1 MKLRGGCKTRMFGNV
16 IKLVLFAAA
25 MGLPAC
31 VLAQSNSSQELTA
44 KHQHYQPMDLGTLGG
59 PNTYLSGPFTQIL
72 NNQGTV
78 AAYAN
83 TATPNPNANCAIPF
97 NANNGQGDC
106 YVERPVFWH
115 GSTLTELDLLPGGT
129 NGQTSAISA
138 NGLIA
143 GWSENGL
150 LDSTGL
156 PVGRPVLWTKDGRII
171 DLGTV
176 PGGTE
181 GLSTFVNSR
190 GEVVGF
196 SDNDVADAFSMV
208 GFPTQTRA
216 FFWQSG
222 TLRDLGTLGG
232 PDALASNLN
241 ERGQIAG
248 VSYTNSTPNLTTGFP
263 TQDPFLWENGKMT
276 DLGTLG
282 GTQGITYWLNN
293 RGDVVGSSNLSGDMA
308 ADAFLWTRSGG
319 MQDLGN
325 LGGTGAASV
334 WVNNARQV
342 VGTSLI
348 PNDLAWHAF
357 LWRDGVMNDLGTLG
371 SDPSSEA
378 QSINEQ
384 GQVVGVSFDG
394 PNDLHGFLW
403 EKSGPIAD
411 LNTLVPP
418 GSSVTII
425 NAFQINDRGEIA
437 AKGVLS
443 TGEGRAVLLIPCDE
457 NHPGI
462 EGCDYEM
469 EEARSEAPGSAGAAA
484 LTPLNTMAQ
493 SRSQMEGRN
502 RRFGRTETS
511 RK

>member
-1 MKLRGGCKTRMFGNV
+1 MKKNLSSFITAW
-16 IKLVLFAAA
+16 ILYA
-25 MGLPAC
+25 GLALPVCA
-31 VLAQSNSSQELTA
+31 LAQGNTELSQKP
-44 KHQHYQPMDLGTLGG
+44 KHHHYQLFDLGTLGG

-97 NANNGQGDC
+97 NANGGGGDC
-106 YVERPVFWH
+106 YVERPVLWH
-115 GSTLTELDLLPGGT
+115 DGTLTELDLLPGGT
-129 NGQTSAISA
+129 NGQTSSISA

-156 PVGRPVLWTKDGRII
+156 PVGRPVLWTKDGKIV

-176 PGGTE
+176 PGGRE
-181 GLSTFVNSR
+181 GLSTAVNNR

-196 SDNDVADAFSMV
+196 SDNDVAYAFSMV

-216 FFWQSG
+216 FLWQSG
-222 TLRDLGTLGG
+222 TVRDLGTLGG

-241 ERGQIAG
+241 ERGQVAG
-248 VSYTNSTPNLTTGFP
+248 QSYTNSTPNVTTGVP

-282 GTQGITYWLNN
+282 GTQGVTYWLNN
-293 RGDVVGSSNLSGDMA
+293 RGDVVGASNLIGDMTS
-308 ADAFLWTRSGG
+308 DAFLWTKSEG

-325 LGGTGAASV
+325 LGGTSAASV
-334 WVNNARQV
+334 WVNDARQV

-348 PNDLAWHAF
+348 PNDQAWHAF
-357 LWRDGVMNDLGTLG
+357 LWKDGVMTDLGTLG

-378 QSINEQ
+378 QSINAQ

-403 EKSGPIAD
+403 EKTGPVAD

-443 TGEGRAVLLIPCDE
+443 TGEERVVLLIPCDA
-457 NHPGI
+457 NHPEL
-462 EGCDYEM
+462 EGCDYESA
-469 EEARSEAPGSAGAAA
+469 EAVTESPASASATV
-484 LTPLNTMAQ
+484 LSTVKTFTQ
-493 SRSQMEGRN
+493 SRSRMETRN
-502 RRFGRTETS
+502 RRESAPATS
-511 RK
+511 QK

>member
-1 MKLRGGCKTRMFGNV
+1 MKCQGACKSRLFTNM
-16 IKLVLFAAA
+16 IAITLFAVSA
-25 MGLPAC
+25 LPIWA
-31 VLAQSNSSQELTA
+31 LAQGNSVQNLKA
-44 KHQHYQPMDLGTLGG
+44 KHHHYELIDLGTLGG
-59 PNTYLSGPFTQIL
+59 PNAYLSGPATQIL

-97 NANNGQGDC
+97 NANGGGGDC

-115 GSTLTELDLLPGGT
+115 DSTLTELDVLPGGT
-129 NGQTSAISA
+129 NGQTSSISA

-156 PVGRPVLWTKDGRII
+156 PVGRPVLWTKDGKII
-171 DLGTV
+171 DLGTA

-181 GLSTFVNSR
+181 GLSTAANSR

-222 TLRDLGTLGG
+222 TVRDLGTLGG
-232 PDALASNLN
+232 PDALASNVN
-241 ERGQIAG
+241 ERGQVAG
-248 VSYTNSTPNLTTGFP
+248 QSYTNSTPNVTTGIP

-282 GTQGITYWLNN
+282 GTQGTTYWLNN
-293 RGDVVGSSNLSGDMA
+293 RGDVVGASNLSGDMTT
-308 ADAFLWTRSGG
+308 DAFLWTKSEG

-325 LGGTGAASV
+325 LGGTIGASV
-334 WVNNARQV
+334 WVNDARQV

-348 PNDLAWHAF
+348 PNDRAWHAF
-357 LWRDGVMNDLGTLG
+357 LWMDGAMTDLGTLG

-378 QSINEQ
+378 QSINAQ
-384 GQVVGVSFDG
+384 GQVVGVSFDSS
-394 PNDLHGFLW
+394 NDLHGFLW
-403 EKSGPIAD
+403 ENSGPIVD

-418 GSSVTII
+418 GSSVTIT

-437 AKGVLS
+437 AKGALS
-443 TGEGRAVLLIPCDE
+443 TGEGRVVLLIPCDE
-457 NHPGI
+457 NHPEL
-462 EGCDYEM
+462 EGCDYEPA
-469 EEARSEAPGSAGAAA
+469 EAVIEAPAPASATVLSPAES
-484 LTPLNTMAQ
+484 TIR
-493 SRSQMEGRN
+493 SRSRIEGRN
-502 RRFGRTETS
+502 RRFGTPQNS
-511 RK
+511 PK